1 MACGFARC
9 GSWSSITLV
18 HKPWLHALIAGTDG
32 GGSVRIPASFCGLVG
47 LMPTFGR
54 DAAPTASS
62 PPSCHTVGVIG
73 QLGGSV
79 ADALLLYAG
88 SANAGAGHRVSPEPP
103 ACGVAAPSRAMH
115 SAAV

>member
-1 MACGFARC
+1 MR
-9 GSWSSITLV
+9 
-18 HKPWLHALIAGTDG
+18 ALIAGTDG

-88 SANAGAGHRVSPEPP
+88 SANAGAGHHFSFKRLC
-103 ACGVAAPSRAMH
+103 ACLPDQHATVQRGKSF
-115 SAAV
+115 STG

>member
-1 MACGFARC
+1 
-9 GSWSSITLV
+9 
-18 HKPWLHALIAGTDG
+18 
-32 GGSVRIPASFCGLVG
+32 
-47 LMPTFGR
+47 MPTFGR

-88 SANAGAGHRVSPEPP
+88 SANAGAGHSPE
-103 ACGVAAPSRAMH
+103 APSARGGSAMQSH
-115 SAAV
+115 AYLQWCSGCTRT

>member
-1 MACGFARC
+1 M
-9 GSWSSITLV
+9 
-18 HKPWLHALIAGTDG
+18 
-32 GGSVRIPASFCGLVG
+32 RIPASFCGLVG

-88 SANAGAGHRVSPEPP
+88 SANAGAGHRVSPDPQPALLPDQLEP
-103 ACGVAAPSRAMH
+103 A
-115 SAAV
+115 